1 MVHIHTYARTQDSI
15 KITDAIVSEMKW
27 KGTIKS
33 HCSFQRRIYRRKHS
47 VKSGWGRE
55 TQGSGQFLRY
65 KWKKKG
71 EKKKKKKDND
81 EDSAPLTATHWQ
93 FLPPFLLPSFEKP
106 PSSTS
111 SPPDSHRRRCRHRE
125 SLMLSLTLGPF
136 NSPHR
141 ATFSSNPFPD

>member
-65 KWKKKG
+65 KWKKKRRKG
-71 EKKKKKKDND
+71 KKKKDND

-93 FLPPFLLPSFEKP
+93 SLPPSFFLRSKNHPPRPPPLPSRFTATDAAAASES
-106 PSSTS
+106 PSCF
-111 SPPDSHRRRCRHRE
+111 R
-125 SLMLSLTLGPF
+125 
-136 NSPHR
+136 
-141 ATFSSNPFPD
+141 

>member
-65 KWKKKG
+65 KWKKKRRK
-71 EKKKKKKDND
+71 EKKKKDNGRRRQRAAD
-81 EDSAPLTATHWQ
+81 CHTLTV
-93 FLPPFLLPSFEKP
+93 PPSLLPSFVRKTTLLDLL
-106 PSSTS
+106 PSSLVPQ
-111 SPPDSHRRRCRHRE
+111 PPTPPPPARVPHAFANSR
-125 SLMLSLTLGPF
+125 SLQLAS
-136 NSPHR
+136 
-141 ATFSSNPFPD
+141 